1 MSEKAY
7 RAKKLVW
14 IQNPEGQW
22 PIAAT
27 ILGIYKIY
35 QFYLGKFSGMYYWRL
50 ESESGTLSRSIPFR
64 EIENA
69 KDSAEENYKTLW
81 QSGGVEV

>member
-7 RAKKLVW
+7 RAKELVW

-22 PIAAT
+22 SIA
-27 ILGIYKIY
+27 
-35 QFYLGKFSGMYYWRL
+35 
-50 ESESGTLSRSIPFR
+50 ESGTLQYSRSIPFR

-81 QSGGVEV
+81 QSGGVEVEKSEEQK